1 MIFFFGPF
9 MINCDRND
17 AMGNIPPHINKINY
31 ILKQTEFDFL
41 PSGKHHIQDD
51 IYPAVKRE
59 YPNLCDNTVTCDQTC
74 NSGNVDQPEWKH
86 RVRTALGK
94 LREDESSRV
103 SKGKRYYWKFD

>member
-1 MIFFFGPF
+1 MIYSAQPL
-9 MINCDRND
+9 ITSRYKND
-17 AMGNIPPHINKINY
+17 TMGSIPPHVNRLNGV
-31 ILKQTEFDFL
+31 LKETEFDFL
-41 PSGKHHIQDD
+41 QSGKHHIQDD

-59 YPNLCDNTVTCDQTC
+59 YPDLCDDSITCDQTC

-103 SKGKRYYWKFD
+103 SKGKRYYWQFD